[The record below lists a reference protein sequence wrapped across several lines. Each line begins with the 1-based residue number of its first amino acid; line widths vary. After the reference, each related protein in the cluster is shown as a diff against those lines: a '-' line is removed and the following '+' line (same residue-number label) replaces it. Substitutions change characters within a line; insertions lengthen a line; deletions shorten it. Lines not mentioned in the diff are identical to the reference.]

1 MADIV
6 TNINRAISDFDSI
19 KSAIEDKGVTVGN
32 VPTSQYADKITEIQS
47 GGQEIYFNSEGRCYT
62 KNLMFP
68 SNVTSIGG
76 SVYSKCGIVSLA
88 IHNGIKSIGQNAF
101 NVCSELINVYIANSV
116 ISIGAQAFGY
126 CRNITTITLEK
137 DIDCTGLNFSWSNKL
152 TAETMVNMFLA
163 LKDNT
168 GTTAKTLTLGATNLA
183 KLTDEQIQIATNKNW
198 NVA

>member
-1 MADIV
+1 MANIV

-19 KSAIEDKGVTVGN
+19 KTAIEAKGVTVGN
-32 VPTSQYADKITEIQS
+32 APTSEYSNKIAEIQS

-116 ISIGAQAFGY
+116 TSIGAQAFGY
-126 CRNITTITLEK
+126 CRNITTIVLEK
-137 DIDCTGLNFSWSNKL
+137 DIDCTGLNFSWSSKL
-152 TAETMVNMFLA
+152 TAETMVNMFES

>member
-1 MADIV
+1 M
-6 TNINRAISDFDSI
+6 
-19 KSAIEDKGVTVGN
+19 GN

>member
-1 MADIV
+1 MANIV

-19 KSAIEDKGVTVGN
+19 KTAIEAKGVTVGN
-32 VPTSQYADKITEIQS
+32 APTSEYSNKIAEIQS

-116 ISIGAQAFGY
+116 TSIGAQAFGY
-126 CRNITTITLEK
+126 CRNITTIVLEK

-152 TAETMVNMFLA
+152 TAETMVNMFEA

>member
-19 KSAIEDKGVTVGN
+19 KSAIEAKGVTVGN
-32 VPTSQYADKITEIQS
+32 VPTAQYADKITEIQS
-47 GGQEIYFNSEGRCYT
+47 GGQEIFFNSEGRCYT
-62 KNLMFP
+62 KDLMFP
-68 SNVTSIGG
+68 PNVTSIGA
-76 SVYSKCGIVSLA
+76 SAYSKCGIVSLT
-88 IHNGIKSIGQNAF
+88 IHNEIKSVGQNAF
-101 NVCSELINVYIANSV
+101 NVCSELISVCIANSV
-116 ISIGAQAFGY
+116 TSIGAQAFGY
-126 CRNITTITLEK
+126 CRNITTVILEK

-152 TAETMVNMFLA
+152 TDETMVNMFES

>member
-19 KSAIEDKGVTVGN
+19 KSAIEAKGVTVGN
-32 VPTSQYADKITEIQS
+32 APTSEYSNKIAEIQS

-76 SVYSKCGIVSLA
+76 SVYSKCGIISLT

-101 NVCSELINVYIANSV
+101 NVCSELISVYMANSV
-116 ISIGAQAFGY
+116 TSIGAQAFGY
-126 CRNITTITLEK
+126 CKNITTITLEK
-137 DIDCTGLNFSWSNKL
+137 DIDCTGLNFSWSTKL
-152 TAETMVNMFLA
+152 TAETMVDMFEA